1 MLQSIIR
8 NTFGYAVISAVLKR
22 KRLLICNSRK
32 MAKTEL
38 KDKRYIVWEYERKVK
53 EVEERKEGVKG
64 WGGKVRQV
72 VWRGRCKRARVESG
86 VAAWKQGAYASGGGS
101 KCRGAN
107 ASGSDMAGEC
117 VGANASGSGMADEGV
132 GGVSEWGRECRGSI
146 DEPVAGQ
153 KHN

>member
-1 MLQSIIR
+1 MLRAIMR
-8 NTFGYAVISAVLKR
+8 NFFGYAVISAVLKR

-32 MAKTEL
+32 MAITEL

-86 VAAWKQGAYASGGGS
+86 VAAWKQGAYASENES
-101 KCRGAN
+101 ECRGAYVN
-107 ASGSDMAGEC
+107 GSD
-117 VGANASGSGMADEGV
+117 MADEGV
-132 GGVSEWGRECRGSI
+132 GAYESGGGSVG
-146 DEPVAGQ
+146 EV
-153 KHN
+153 